1 MFRSSFLP
9 SIFVFLLFLVN
20 FSSTASLASSIA
32 TPENSVK
39 NSQAT
44 ETCNRENSGQYPCPP

>member
-39 NSQAT
+39 NSQ
-44 ETCNRENSGQYPCPP
+44 EEQTCIYEDKSKYPCPS